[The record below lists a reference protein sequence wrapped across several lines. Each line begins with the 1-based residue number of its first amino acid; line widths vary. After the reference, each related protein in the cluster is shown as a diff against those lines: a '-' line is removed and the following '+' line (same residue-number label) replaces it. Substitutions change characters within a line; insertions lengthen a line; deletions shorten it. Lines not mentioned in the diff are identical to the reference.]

1 MGIKIFDLPPN
12 GLKDGAVASMNE
24 DQSVKSENEVLV
36 NNVER
41 DGTSK
46 KIIKQGDEIKTVI
59 DKEDNAT
66 KYDPNEVGEAVRGA
80 FIEERISPDDPLIK
94 KWVQYDAND
103 NVVSSDPEGSS
114 EYAAALTDHEEL
126 IQSQEVK
133 ASMKTKLA
141 LHMLRV
147 ELPLEVVDEI
157 NSHIDETTIPNAEDA
172 SNGLVGQI
180 SQNDKSAQFKFD
192 LNDEVGQLVK
202 GQIDKAGKSYVNNG
216 FGRDVT
222 ADAFEAWTVHS
233 YAGDYNPS
241 HSHGV
246 RTSAGLSCILYLK
259 VPEQIENIAD
269 PSEEGISLNQSS
281 GNVDGFTYFTWGDGD
296 NQDVNRFRPITEE
309 YVKPEVGTMLIF
321 PNWLRHAV
329 MPFYGDGERRTF
341 SANMNIFE
349 NSSFENMS
357 EEDKMKHIENM
368 RK

>member
-12 GLKDGAVASMNE
+12 GLKDGAIADINSE
-24 DQSVKSENEVLV
+24 QSISTPNEVLSR
-36 NNVER
+36 NVEK
-41 DGTSK
+41 DGSETK
-46 KIIKQGDEIKTVI
+46 VIKND
-59 DKEDNAT
+59 
-66 KYDPNEVGEAVRGA
+66 EVGPAIRGDIVTEQTSPEDPPVR
-80 FIEERISPDDPLIK
+80 K
-94 KWVQYDAND
+94 YVQYDAND
-103 NVVSSDPEGSS
+103 NIVSSDPEGSD
-114 EYAAALTDHEEL
+114 EFAAAVGE
-126 IQSQEVK
+126 QGQGGVK
-133 ASMKTKLA
+133 ASMKTKMA

-147 ELPLEVVDEI
+147 ELPMEVIDEI
-157 NSHIDETTIPNAEDA
+157 NSHIDETTTEDA
-172 SNGLVGQI
+172 SGGLVGQI
-180 SQNDKSAQFKFD
+180 NQNDKSAQLVFN
-192 LNDEVGQLVK
+192 LTDEVGQLVK
-202 GQIDKAGKSYVNNG
+202 NQIDLYGKSYVNKG

-233 YAGDYNPS
+233 YAGDFNPL

-296 NQDVNRFRPITEE
+296 NQDVNRFKPVTEE

>member
-12 GLKDGAVASMNE
+12 GLKDGAIADINSE
-24 DQSVKSENEVLV
+24 QSISTPNEVLSR
-36 NNVER
+36 NVEK
-41 DGTSK
+41 DGSETK
-46 KIIKQGDEIKTVI
+46 VIKND
-59 DKEDNAT
+59 
-66 KYDPNEVGEAVRGA
+66 EVGPAIRGDIVTEQTSPEDPPVR
-80 FIEERISPDDPLIK
+80 K
-94 KWVQYDAND
+94 YVQYDAND
-103 NVVSSDPEGSS
+103 NIVSSDPEGSD
-114 EYAAALTDHEEL
+114 EFAAAVGE
-126 IQSQEVK
+126 QGQGGVK
-133 ASMKTKLA
+133 ASMKTKMA

-147 ELPLEVVDEI
+147 ELPMEVIDEI
-157 NSHIDETTIPNAEDA
+157 NSHIDETTTEDA
-172 SNGLVGQI
+172 SGGLVGQI
-180 SQNDKSAQFKFD
+180 NQNDKSAQLVFN
-192 LNDEVGQLVK
+192 LTDEVGQLVK
-202 GQIDKAGKSYVNNG
+202 NQIDLYGKSYVNKG

-233 YAGDYNPS
+233 YAGDFNPL

-281 GNVDGFTYFTWGDGD
+281 GTVDGFTYFTWGDGD

-357 EEDKMKHIENM
+357 EEDKMKHIEMM

>member
-12 GLKDGAVASMNE
+12 ALKDGAVANINPE
-24 DQSVKSENEVLV
+24 QSISTEKEVLTR
-36 NNVER
+36 NVEK
-41 DGTSK
+41 DGTET
-46 KIIKQGDEIKTVI
+46 KITKDNEIGPV
-59 DKEDNAT
+59 
-66 KYDPNEVGEAVRGA
+66 VRGEI
-80 FIEERISPDDPLIK
+80 IEERTSPEDPLVRK
-94 KWVQYDAND
+94 YVQYDAND
-103 NVVSSDPEGSS
+103 RIVSSDPEGS
-114 EYAAALTDHEEL
+114 EEFIAAVGEQG
-126 IQSQEVK
+126 QSGVR
-133 ASMKTKLA
+133 ASMKTKMA

-147 ELPLEVVDEI
+147 ELPLEVIDEI
-157 NSHIDETTIPNAEDA
+157 NSHIEEELDGAVDL
-172 SNGLVGQI
+172 SDKLVGQI
-180 SQNDKSAQFKFD
+180 NRNEKSAQIEFN
-192 LNDEVGQLVK
+192 LNDEVGKLVK

-222 ADAFEAWTVHS
+222 ADTFEAWTVHS
-233 YAGDYNPS
+233 YAGDFNPL

-281 GNVDGFTYFTWGDGD
+281 GTVDGFTYFTWGDGD
-296 NQDVNRFRPITEE
+296 NQDVNRFRPVTEE

-329 MPFYGDGERRTF
+329 MPFFGDGERRTF
-341 SANMNIFE
+341 SANINIFE

-357 EEDKMKHIENM
+357 EEDKIKHIENM

>member
-12 GLKDGAVASMNE
+12 GLKDGAAAVVNKE
-24 DQSVKSENEVLV
+24 QSIE
-36 NNVER
+36 
-41 DGTSK
+41 T
-46 KIIKQGDEIKTVI
+46 
-59 DKEDNAT
+59 
-66 KYDPNEVGEAVRGA
+66 PNEVISNNIEKGGDNVKVTKFNADEVGPAVRGEV
-80 FIEERISPDDPLIK
+80 ITEQVSPEDPPVRK
-94 KWVQYDAND
+94 YVQYDD
-103 NVVSSDPEGSS
+103 QDRVVSSDPEGS
-114 EYAAALTDHEEL
+114 EEFANAVGE
-126 IQSQEVK
+126 QGQGGVK
-133 ASMKTKLA
+133 ASMKTKMA

-172 SNGLVGQI
+172 SLGLVGQI

-202 GQIDKAGKSYVNNG
+202 TKLDKAGKSYVNNG

-233 YAGDYNPS
+233 YAGDFNPL

-259 VPEQIENIAD
+259 VPEQIENITD
-269 PSEEGISLNQSS
+269 PYEEGLSLNQSS
-281 GNVDGFTYFTWGDGD
+281 GTIDGFTYFTWGDGD
-296 NQDVNRFRPITEE
+296 NQDVNRFKPVTEE

-357 EEDKMKHIENM
+357 EEDKMKHIEMM

>member
-12 GLKDGAVASMNE
+12 ALKDGAVANINPE
-24 DQSVKSENEVLV
+24 QSISTEKEVLTR
-36 NNVER
+36 NVEK
-41 DGTSK
+41 DGTET
-46 KIIKQGDEIKTVI
+46 KITKDNEIGPV
-59 DKEDNAT
+59 
-66 KYDPNEVGEAVRGA
+66 VRGEI
-80 FIEERISPDDPLIK
+80 IEERTSPEDPLVRK
-94 KWVQYDAND
+94 YVQYDAND
-103 NVVSSDPEGSS
+103 RIVSSDPEGS
-114 EYAAALTDHEEL
+114 EEFIAAVGEQG
-126 IQSQEVK
+126 QSGVR
-133 ASMKTKLA
+133 ASMKTKMA

-147 ELPLEVVDEI
+147 ELPLEVIDEI
-157 NSHIDETTIPNAEDA
+157 NSHIEEELDGAVDL
-172 SNGLVGQI
+172 SDKLVGQI
-180 SQNDKSAQFKFD
+180 NRCEKSAQIEFD
-192 LNDEVGQLVK
+192 LNDEVGKLVK

-222 ADAFEAWTVHS
+222 ADTFEAWTVHS
-233 YAGDYNPS
+233 YAGDFNPL

-281 GNVDGFTYFTWGDGD
+281 GTVDGFTYFTWGDGD
-296 NQDVNRFRPITEE
+296 NQDVNRFRPVTEE

-329 MPFYGDGERRTF
+329 MPFFGDGERRTF
-341 SANMNIFE
+341 SANINIFE

-357 EEDKMKHIENM
+357 EEDKIKHIENM

>member
-12 GLKDGAVASMNE
+12 GLKDGAVADMNPE
-24 DQSVKSENEVLV
+24 QSIATPNEVLSR
-36 NNVER
+36 NVEK
-41 DGTSK
+41 DGTENK
-46 KIIKQGDEIKTVI
+46 VVNTD
-59 DKEDNAT
+59 
-66 KYDPNEVGEAVRGA
+66 VGVAVRA
-80 FIEERISPDDPLIK
+80 EIISERVSPDDPLVRK
-94 KWVQYDAND
+94 YVQYDAND
-103 NVVSSDPEGSS
+103 NIVSSDPEGSD
-114 EYAAALTDHEEL
+114 EFAAAVGEQG
-126 IQSQEVK
+126 QSGVK
-133 ASMKTKLA
+133 ASMKTMLA

-147 ELPLEVVDEI
+147 ELPIEVIDEI
-157 NSHIDETTIPNAEDA
+157 NSHIDETIENSHQRDA
-172 SNGLVGQI
+172 SKGLVGQI
-180 SQNDKSAQFKFD
+180 SQNDKSAQTWFD
-192 LNDEVGQLVK
+192 FNDEVGLLVK
-202 GQIDKAGKSYVNNG
+202 GQLDKAGKSYVQKG
-216 FGRDVT
+216 FNRDVT
-222 ADAFEAWTVHS
+222 ADAFNAWVVNS
-233 YAGDYNPS
+233 YSGDYNPL

-246 RTSAGLSCILYLK
+246 KTQAGLSCILYLK

-296 NQDVNRFRPITEE
+296 NQDVNRFKPVTEE

-357 EEDKMKHIENM
+357 EEDKMKHIEMM